1 MRALCGAIITAG
13 ALLGLGLTAIGFGN
27 RYAGTVVWNAKSEHW
42 ESTNLEHWWKMDPPL
57 IFILVLLTLMAIIGL
72 GIAFLGLAY
81 HHHRRHHE
89 MMRDHAAAAAHGARI
104 EVPGGAPATGVTR

>member
-13 ALLGLGLTAIGFGN
+13 ALLGLGLTAIGFGT
-27 RYAGTVVWNAKSEHW
+27 RYGQFVRVNADNK
-42 ESTNLEHWWKMDPPL
+42 LEYGEVQTLSHIDKPL
-57 IFILVLLTLMAIIGL
+57 MFILVFLTTMAIVGL

-89 MMRDHAAAAAHGARI
+89 MMRDHMHAQEKPRI
-104 EVPGGAPATGVTR
+104 QVPTTINAPEGPK